1 MTGPN
6 ARDRAETAPDES
18 APVGVF
24 RPAHQVAPVVLASP
38 HSGRAYPKSFLADS
52 KLDAVTLRRSED
64 SFIDEI
70 FGAGPSLGL
79 PLVAARFPRAFCD
92 VNREPYELDQQM
104 FEDRLPAFVNT
115 RSVRVACGLG
125 TIARVVTDGA
135 EIYKRRLTFAEAE
148 QRLRQCYRP
157 YHRALKTLVDDTFG
171 QFGTAVLIDC
181 HSMPSVGGP
190 MDQDAGIGRK
200 DIVLGDRYG
209 TSCDARIIAMIEHI
223 LKGLGFDVAR
233 NNPYAGGHTTQLYGM
248 PARGIHTV
256 QIEINRAL
264 YMDERRIERRAGFDE
279 ITGRMTAMLEG
290 LARGINSTLYGVAA
304 D

>member
-1 MTGPN
+1 MTGQQSQDGMEPP
-6 ARDRAETAPDES
+6 PDQNG
-18 APVGVF
+18 PVGVF
-24 RPAHQVAPVVLASP
+24 RPVHQVAPIVLASP
-38 HSGRAYPKSFLADS
+38 HSGRFYSKSFLADS
-52 KLDAVTLRRSED
+52 KLDPLMLRRSED

-79 PLVAARFPRAFCD
+79 PLVAARFPRAYCD

-135 EIYKRRLTFAEAE
+135 EIYRRRLFFAEAE

-157 YHRALKTLVDDTFG
+157 YHRALKMLVDETFAT
-171 QFGTAVLIDC
+171 FGTAVLIDC

-209 TSCDARIIAMIEHI
+209 TSCDARIIASIEHV
-223 LKGLGFDVAR
+223 LKGLGYDVAR
-233 NNPYAGGHTTQLYGM
+233 NNPYAGGHTTQIYGM
-248 PARGIHTV
+248 PARGVHAV

-264 YMDERRIERRAGFDE
+264 YMDERKIERRPGFAE
-279 ITGRMTAMLEG
+279 VAQKMTTMLQTLAHG
-290 LARGINSTLYGVAA
+290 LNSALYGVAA

>member
-1 MTGPN
+1 MTTPPSL
-6 ARDRAETAPDES
+6 DRAETPPDES
-18 APVGVF
+18 VPVSVR
-24 RPAHQVAPVVLASP
+24 RPAYQSSPVVLASP
-38 HSGRAYPKSFLADS
+38 HSGRYYAPSFLADS
-52 KLDAVTLRRSED
+52 RLDAVTLRRSED

-79 PLVAARFPRAFCD
+79 PLVAAQFPRAFCD

-135 EIYKRRLTFAEAE
+135 EIYKRRLSFAEAE
-148 QRLRQCYRP
+148 QRLRHCYRP
-157 YHRALKTLVDDTFG
+157 YHRALKKMVDDTVH

-190 MDQDAGIGRK
+190 MDQDAGLGRK

-209 TSCDARIIAMIEHI
+209 TSCDGRIVAMIDDT
-223 LKGLGFDVAR
+223 LKGLGFDVVR

-248 PARGIHTV
+248 PARGIHAV
-256 QIEINRAL
+256 QIEINRSL
-264 YMDERRIERRAGFDE
+264 YMDERKIERRAGFEE
-279 ITGRMTAMLEG
+279 IARKMSVMLET
-290 LARGINSTLYGVAA
+290 LARGVNSTLFGVAA

>member
-1 MTGPN
+1 MTSPHSL
-6 ARDRAETAPDES
+6 DRAETPDES
-18 APVGVF
+18 APISVR
-24 RPAHQVAPVVLASP
+24 RPAHQAAPIVLASP
-38 HSGRAYPKSFLADS
+38 HSGRIYTESFLADS

-64 SFIDEI
+64 CFVDEI
-70 FGAGPSLGL
+70 FGVGPSFGL
-79 PLVAARFPRAFCD
+79 PLVAALFPRAYCD

-135 EIYKRRLTFAEAE
+135 EIYKRRLSFAEAE
-148 QRLRQCYRP
+148 QRLRMCYRP
-157 YHRALKTLVDDTFG
+157 YHRALKRLVDDTIQG
-171 QFGTAVLIDC
+171 FGTAILIDC

-190 MDQDAGIGRK
+190 LDQDAGLGRK

-209 TSCDARIIAMIEHI
+209 TSCDARIVAMIEDM
-223 LKGLGFDVAR
+223 LKGLGFDVVR
-233 NNPYAGGHTTQLYGM
+233 NNPYAGGHTTQLYGL
-248 PARGIHTV
+248 PARGVHAV

-264 YMDERRIERRAGFDE
+264 YLDERKVEKRPGFE
-279 ITGRMTAMLEG
+279 EVTRKVSQMLEM
-290 LARGINSTLYGVAA
+290 LARGVNSTLYGVAA

>member
-1 MTGPN
+1 MTTPHSL
-6 ARDRAETAPDES
+6 DRAETPDES
-18 APVGVF
+18 VPVSVR
-24 RPAHQVAPVVLASP
+24 RPSHQVAPIVLASP
-38 HSGRAYPKSFLADS
+38 HSGRAYSPGFLADS
-52 KLDAVTLRRSED
+52 KLDAITLRRSED
-64 SFIDEI
+64 SFVDEI

-79 PLVAARFPRAFCD
+79 PLVAALFPRAFCD

-135 EIYKRRLTFAEAE
+135 EIYRRRLSFAEAE

-157 YHRALKTLVDDTFG
+157 YHRALKKLIDDAIHT
-171 QFGTAVLIDC
+171 FGTAILIDC

-190 MDQDAGIGRK
+190 MDQDAGVGRK

-209 TSCDARIIAMIEHI
+209 TSCDGRIVAMIEDA
-223 LKGLGFDVAR
+223 LKGLGFDVVR

-248 PARGIHTV
+248 PARGIHAV

-264 YMDERRIERRAGFDE
+264 YMDERKVEKRPGFDD
-279 ITGRMTAMLEG
+279 IARKMTKMLEM
-290 LARGINSTLYGVAA
+290 LAHGVNSTLYGVAA

>member
-1 MTGPN
+1 MTSPHSL
-6 ARDRAETAPDES
+6 DRAETPEES
-18 APVGVF
+18 MPVAVR
-24 RPAHQVAPVVLASP
+24 RPSHQVAPIILASP
-38 HSGRAYPKSFLADS
+38 HSGRAYSPGFLADS
-52 KLDAVTLRRSED
+52 KLDAVMLRRSED
-64 SFIDEI
+64 CFVDEI
-70 FGAGPSLGL
+70 FGAGPSCGL
-79 PLVAARFPRAFCD
+79 PLVAALFPRAFCD

-135 EIYKRRLTFAEAE
+135 EIYRRRLSFAEAE

-157 YHRALKTLVDDTFG
+157 YHRALKKLVDDTTRA
-171 QFGTAVLIDC
+171 FGTAILIDC

-190 MDQDAGIGRK
+190 MDQDAGLGRK

-209 TSCDARIIAMIEHI
+209 TSCDGRIVAMIEDM
-223 LKGLGFDVAR
+223 LKGLGFDVVR

-248 PARGIHTV
+248 PARGIHAV

-264 YMDERRIERRAGFDE
+264 YMDERRVEKRPGFDD
-279 ITGRMTAMLEG
+279 ITSKMTKMLEMLTQG
-290 LARGINSTLYGVAA
+290 VNSTLYGVAA